1 MAIQW
6 RLGQGAGFRSIFAS
20 ILALAALVW
29 MGVYEAKA
37 QTLKELI
44 EGAKKEGTLRGQ
56 WSENTFGGSAG
67 MVEAVAGMNKKY
79 GLNLKA
85 QFTPGPDMQRL
96 MLRVVQEAEAGQPAS
111 TDVYVGNSQAML
123 DATKSKVLKPIEW
136 SKILERKLGPEG
148 NFQPIAPDNSYLTFA
163 TTVVGIQYNS
173 NLVKGA
179 DIPRK
184 LEDVLNPKWKGKIAA
199 TPYAAGLR
207 EFSMPDLLGR
217 EYMLEFTKKLSKQ
230 IAGLIRCGEA
240 ERLTSGEFLMLV
252 MTCGGNDSVVL
263 QRTGAPIGHT
273 VLQEGTV
280 LHMRYTGVPK
290 NSRSPNAGALFAAFL
305 HTPEGQ
311 GLLWKH
317 DGMDLHLYSDSQ
329 MKKEV
334 EKVRAAGGKVIVS
347 SPQWLDSLKG
357 YQEMQKELEKILR
370 EGGK

>member
-1 MAIQW
+1 MAIRWQSGS
-6 RLGQGAGFRSIFAS
+6 RAGFRSISAS
-20 ILALAALVW
+20 ILALAAVVW
-29 MGVYEAKA
+29 MGVYEASG
-37 QTLKELI
+37 QTLKELV

-67 MVEAVAGMNKKY
+67 MAEAVAGMNKKY

-136 SKILERKLGPEG
+136 GKILERKLSPEG

-240 ERLTSGEFLMLV
+240 ERITSGEFLMLV
-252 MTCGGNDSVVL
+252 MTCGGNDSIVL
-263 QRTGAPIGHT
+263 QRSGAPIGHT

-290 NSRSPNAGALFAAFL
+290 NSRSPNAAALFAAFL

-311 GLLWKH
+311 ALLWKH
-317 DGMDLHLYSDSQ
+317 DGMDLHLYPDSH

-334 EKVRAAGGKVIVS
+334 EKVRSAGGKVIVS
-347 SPQWLDSLKG
+347 SPQWLSSLKG

-370 EGGK
+370 EGAP

>member
-1 MAIQW
+1 MATRLRLGW
-6 RLGQGAGFRSIFAS
+6 RLYRSSALAF
-20 ILALAALVW
+20 ILAVAAVAW
-29 MGVYEAKA
+29 TGVYEASG
-37 QTLKELI
+37 QTLKEII
-44 EGAKKEGTLRGQ
+44 EGAKKEGVLRGQ

-67 MVEAVAGMNKKY
+67 MAEAVAGMNKRY
-79 GLNLKA
+79 GTNLKA

-96 MLRVVQEAEAGQPAS
+96 MLRLSQEVAAGQPAS

-123 DATKSKVLKPIEW
+123 QALKDKVLKPVEW
-136 SKILERKLGPEG
+136 GNLLERKLGPEG
-148 NFQPIAPDNSYLTFA
+148 SFQPIAPDNSHLTFA

-173 NLVKGA
+173 NMVKGA
-179 DIPRK
+179 DVPRK

-217 EYMLEFTKKLSKQ
+217 EYMLEFTKKLSRQ

-252 MTCGGNDSVVL
+252 MTCGGNDSIVL
-263 QRTGAPIGHT
+263 QRSGAPIAHA
-273 VLQEGTV
+273 VMQEGTV

-290 NSRSPNAGALFAAFL
+290 NSRSPNAAALFAAFL

-317 DGMDLHLYSDSQ
+317 DGMDLHLYPDSH

-334 EKVRAAGGKVIVS
+334 EKVRSAGGKVIVS
-347 SPQWLDSLKG
+347 SPQWLASLKD
-357 YQEMQKELEKILR
+357 YQKMQKELEKILR

>member
-6 RLGQGAGFRSIFAS
+6 RLGHRSGFRSALASIIIFA
-20 ILALAALVW
+20 ALAWAQVRDAR
-29 MGVYEAKA
+29 G
-37 QTLKELI
+37 QTLSELI

-67 MVEAVAGMNKKY
+67 LAETVAQMNKKY
-79 GLNLKA
+79 GLNLKP

-96 MLRVVQEAEAGQPAS
+96 MLRIAQEAAAGQPAS
-111 TDVYVGNSQAML
+111 TDVYLGNSQGML
-123 DATKSKVLKPIEW
+123 DALKSKVMKPIEW
-136 SKILERKLGPEG
+136 GKILERKLSPEG
-148 NFQPIAPDNSYLTFA
+148 SFQPIAPDNSYLTFA

-207 EFSMPDLLGR
+207 EFSMPDFLGR

-240 ERLTSGEFLMLV
+240 ERITSGEFLMLV
-252 MTCGGNDSVVL
+252 MTCGGNDSIAF

-273 VLQEGTV
+273 VVQEGTV
-280 LHMRYTGVPK
+280 LHMRYSGVPR
-290 NSRSPNAGALFAAFL
+290 NSRSPNAGALLAAFL

-311 GLLWKH
+311 ALLWKH
-317 DGMDLHLYSDSQ
+317 DGMDLHLYPDSH
-329 MKKEV
+329 MRKEV
-334 EKVRAAGGKVIVS
+334 EKVRSAGGKVIVS
-347 SPQWLDSLKG
+347 SPQWLSSLKG

-370 EGGK
+370 EGGR